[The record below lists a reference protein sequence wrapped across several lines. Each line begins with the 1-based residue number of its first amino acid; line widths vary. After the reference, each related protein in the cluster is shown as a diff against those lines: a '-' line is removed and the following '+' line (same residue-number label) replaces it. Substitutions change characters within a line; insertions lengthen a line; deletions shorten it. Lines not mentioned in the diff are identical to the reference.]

1 LKDQHSQSDPCHNSQ
16 VWNKNADR
24 TILSRVIVGSNQPVG
39 TLQSRDLLS
48 ALRWGSGMSALPSI
62 GSRPVPVRVALL
74 VGGDS
79 HIAEQLRD
87 TLDPGCWALRH
98 ATDNAAALVMAQDK
112 NFDLILTSEKT
123 SGREDVELLRKLRRV
138 RPHTRLIILAEEST
152 PTDVIASMREHAFSY
167 FSKPFSQD
175 ALAVM
180 IGHAI
185 EEPCWD
191 DGIDVVS
198 ATPEWIRLYARC
210 DLKTADR
217 VLQFFDEI
225 AELPNPERS
234 AVGMAFRE
242 MLTNAI
248 EHGGRLDPNQ
258 QVEISYLRARHMVT
272 CRISDP
278 GEGFTLDEIP
288 HAAIANPANAPLR
301 HVEYRDALGMR
312 PGGFGVLL
320 TQRLIDELVYN
331 EQGNEVTLIKY
342 LDLEPRVSE
351 GSTVFPPDIAD

>member
-1 LKDQHSQSDPCHNSQ
+1 
-16 VWNKNADR
+16 
-24 TILSRVIVGSNQPVG
+24 
-39 TLQSRDLLS
+39 
-48 ALRWGSGMSALPSI
+48 MSALPSI
-62 GSRPVPVRVALL
+62 EMRPFPIRTALL

-79 HIAEQLRD
+79 QIEAQLRGI
-87 TLDPGCWALRH
+87 LEAEEWAIQH
-98 ATDNAAALVMAQDK
+98 AGDNAAALNLAQK
-112 NFDLILTSEKT
+112 KGFDLILTSEKT
-123 SGREDVELLRKLRRV
+123 SGREDIELLRKIRRI
-138 RPHTRLIILAEEST
+138 RPHTRLIILADEST
-152 PTDVIASMREHAFSY
+152 PADVITSMRERAFSY
-167 FSKPFSQD
+167 FSKPFAPD

-180 IGHAI
+180 IHHAI

-198 ATPEWIRLYARC
+198 ATPEWIRIRARC

-225 AELPNPERS
+225 AELPDPERG

-248 EHGGRLDPNQ
+248 EHGGRLDPSQ
-258 QVEISYLRARHMVT
+258 DVEISYVRARHMVT

-288 HAAIANPANAPLR
+288 HAAIANPVNEPVR
-301 HVEYRDALGMR
+301 HLEYRDAKGMR

-320 TQRLIDELVYN
+320 AQQLVDQLIYS
-331 EQGNEVTLIKY
+331 EQGNEVLLVKY
-342 LDLEPRVSE
+342 LDPEPPTPR
-351 GSTVFPPDIAD
+351 

>member
-1 LKDQHSQSDPCHNSQ
+1 
-16 VWNKNADR
+16 
-24 TILSRVIVGSNQPVG
+24 
-39 TLQSRDLLS
+39 
-48 ALRWGSGMSALPSI
+48 
-62 GSRPVPVRVALL
+62 
-74 VGGDS
+74 
-79 HIAEQLRD
+79 
-87 TLDPGCWALRH
+87 
-98 ATDNAAALVMAQDK
+98 
-112 NFDLILTSEKT
+112 
-123 SGREDVELLRKLRRV
+123 
-138 RPHTRLIILAEEST
+138 LIILTEEST
-152 PTDVIASMREHAFSY
+152 PTDVITSMREHAFSY
-167 FSKPFSQD
+167 FSKPFTPE

-180 IGHAI
+180 IRRAI

-198 ATPEWIRLYARC
+198 ATPEWIRIFARC

-225 AELPNPERS
+225 AELPNPERI

-258 QVEISYLRARHMVT
+258 QVEISYVRARHLVA
-272 CRISDP
+272 CRVSDP

-288 HAAIANPANAPLR
+288 HAAIANPADNPLR
-301 HVEYRDALGMR
+301 HLDYREALGMR

-320 TQRLIDELVYN
+320 TQQLIDELVYN

-342 LDLEPRVSE
+342 LDLELRS
-351 GSTVFPPDIAD
+351 S

>member
-1 LKDQHSQSDPCHNSQ
+1 
-16 VWNKNADR
+16 
-24 TILSRVIVGSNQPVG
+24 
-39 TLQSRDLLS
+39 
-48 ALRWGSGMSALPSI
+48 
-62 GSRPVPVRVALL
+62 VRVVLL
-74 VGGDS
+74 VGGDP
-79 HIAEQLRD
+79 HIAEQLRGI
-87 TLDPGCWALRH
+87 LEPGLWAVHKASNNSVAL
-98 ATDNAAALVMAQDK
+98 AMALVR

-123 SGREDVELLRKLRRV
+123 SGREDVELLRKLRTARS
-138 RPHTRLIILAEEST
+138 HTRLIILTEEST
-152 PTDVIASMREHAFSY
+152 PTDVITSMREHAFIY
-167 FSKPFSQD
+167 FSKPFGRE

-180 IGHAI
+180 IRRAI

-198 ATPEWIRLYARC
+198 ATPEWIRIFARC

-225 AELPNPERS
+225 AELPDPERI

-248 EHGGRLDPNQ
+248 EHGGRLDPDQ
-258 QVEISYLRARHMVT
+258 QVEVSYVRARHLVA

-278 GEGFTLDEIP
+278 GEGFILGDIP
-288 HAAIANPANAPLR
+288 HAAIANPDDNPIR
-301 HVEYRDALGMR
+301 HLDYREAHGMR

-320 TQRLIDELVYN
+320 TQQLIDELVYN

-342 LDLEPRVSE
+342 LDLEQRS
-351 GSTVFPPDIAD
+351 S